1 MFYLIHIEMKITNGK
16 SELMICLKNF
26 NLPKCFFIRSY
37 IHIRFTCISS
47 FHVKQNLL
55 KKNKRKVKTKT
66 ITISPCDS
74 VKLVIETRFQEV
86 IQSLRKKNEK
96 WQQNG
101 DDSLKTTNI

>member
-1 MFYLIHIEMKITNGK
+1 M
-16 SELMICLKNF
+16 
-26 NLPKCFFIRSY
+26 
-37 IHIRFTCISS
+37 
-47 FHVKQNLL
+47 
-55 KKNKRKVKTKT
+55 KTKT